1 MLHSLLWPHKLTF
14 VIFRPLFP
22 YSTSASPPWPPSP
35 LWKTFPLA
43 QVAQV
48 ASAHGK
54 RFGSPAV
61 AHLLSFLGICAQ
73 LIGATK
79 S

>member
-1 MLHSLLWPHKLTF
+1 
-14 VIFRPLFP
+14 
-22 YSTSASPPWPPSP
+22 
-35 LWKTFPLA
+35 
-43 QVAQV
+43 VAQV